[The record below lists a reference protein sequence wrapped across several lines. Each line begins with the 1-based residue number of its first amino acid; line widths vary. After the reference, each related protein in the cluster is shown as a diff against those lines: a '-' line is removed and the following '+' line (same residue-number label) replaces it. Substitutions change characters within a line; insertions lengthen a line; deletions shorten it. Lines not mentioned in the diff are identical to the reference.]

1 MKKWL
6 IEELGGFFS
15 EFSFEQLPH
24 DVVQKAKACLFNS
37 LATTI
42 GGYEIDLSK
51 KAINLV
57 KKIEKVDGVST
68 ILVDGSKVSIFGAAF
83 TNSVMSCSRAQND
96 THIQT
101 STHIGEIVPHV
112 CFAIGEERRINGRE
126 FITAM
131 VAGYEVMA
139 RVGKGGTPFTIHRG
153 FRSTSV
159 FGTFGASA
167 AAGKLIGLDEGKFIS
182 ALGYAANFSSGLL
195 ECWHGGTTEYA
206 FQSGVSA
213 QNGITAALI
222 AAEGGTAAR
231 TTLEGKNGFFRAF
244 GGDQGKIQG
253 VVDQLGE
260 RYEIHEV
267 VFRKFPGDFF
277 NQPVIET
284 FLSLMEEHPVS
295 GEEIET
301 IRVRMDPSAA
311 NYPGVRNRG
320 PFRSYLDAL
329 ASCPFVIGAL
339 CVLGKIEFE
348 TYARFENQEILEICK
363 KTEVEAEER
372 RPPMSCLIEVHLK
385 NGELLSRDLGLSPT
399 SYKLP
404 IEETVGFFQKV
415 STLLLGENKTKR
427 VTERIL
433 CLEDEE
439 DIAAIGNLLT
449 KA

>member
-6 IEELGGFFS
+6 IEELGSFFS
-15 EFSFEQLPH
+15 EFSFEHLPH
-24 DVVQKAKACLFNS
+24 EVVQKAKACLFNS
-37 LATTI
+37 LASTI
-42 GGYEIDLSK
+42 GGYDIDLSK

-57 KKIEKVDGVST
+57 KKIEKVNGVST
-68 ILVDGSKVSIFGAAF
+68 VFVDGSKASIFGAAF
-83 TNSVMSCSRAQND
+83 ANSVMSCSRAQND

-112 CFAIGEERRINGRE
+112 CFAIGEERRVNGIE

-139 RVGKGGTPFTIHRG
+139 RVGKGGTPFTIRRG
-153 FRSTSV
+153 FRNTSV

-167 AAGKLIGLDEGKFIS
+167 AVGKLIGLDEKKLIS

-195 ECWHGGTTEYA
+195 EGWHGGTTEYA

-213 QNGITAALI
+213 QNGIMAALI
-222 AAEGGTAAR
+222 AAEGGTVAK

-244 GGDQGKIQG
+244 GGDRSEIQG
-253 VVDQLGE
+253 VADQLGE
-260 RYEIHEV
+260 RYEIHDV

-284 FLSLMEEHPVS
+284 FLSIMEEYPVRE
-295 GEEIET
+295 GEIEK

-320 PFRSYLDAL
+320 PFCTYLDAL
-329 ASCPFVIGAL
+329 ASCPFVVGAL
-339 CVLGKIEFE
+339 CVFGEIDFE
-348 TYARFENQEILEICK
+348 SYASFQDHRILEICK
-363 KTEVEAEER
+363 KTEVEAEEGR
-372 RPPMSCLIEVHLK
+372 APMSCFIEVYLK
-385 NGELLSRDLGLSPT
+385 SGELLSRDLGLSLS
-399 SYKLP
+399 SYELP
-404 IEETVGFFQKV
+404 IEETVGFFQRV
-415 STLLLGENKTKR
+415 STSLLGENRTKR

-433 CLEDEE
+433 HLENEE
-439 DIAAIGNLLT
+439 DIAAISNLLIKT
-449 KA
+449 